1 MSLSRIAQSCL
12 DLGVTISEQGIDE
25 RIDDSSVAFLR
36 QMSEQA
42 IAQLRLNEPLAIELL
57 QQFRGVYLVDSSQI
71 SLPETMSKLFAGS
84 GGNGST
90 ASLKLQLVFDY
101 LHGQLEKVD
110 LCQGREPDQG
120 YRGHWSIIQRGTLLL
135 MDLGYFALDTF
146 KTISDRHAYFLS
158 RFQPQT
164 AVLSPAGERLDLAKL
179 LAHQTTV
186 QAEYDVLIGS
196 RRRHRI
202 PCRLIAIRLAQEAA
216 ERQRHKA
223 KANARRHGRTPSQAY
238 LALLDWALFATN
250 IPAAMLQTDHVA
262 TLYRIRWQIEL
273 VFKLCKSFCGLDLI
287 TSRRPPRVLSE
298 FYARLIGVVLTYLLM
313 APYRIFWTTQST
325 RTISPTKVRLIFQ
338 RFARFFSLSL
348 DNLTNFCSQLE
359 DFFHHVLR
367 FGFQQSRRKS
377 PNALSLLLL
386 VSACYDWDP
395 DFLPVDFAVASLTLN
410 ETADFSCKI
419 P

>member
-12 DLGVTISEQGIDE
+12 DLGVPISEQGIDD
-25 RIDDSSVAFLR
+25 RFDDNSVAFLR
-36 QMSEQA
+36 QMSEEA
-42 IAQLRLNEPLAIELL
+42 VAQLRLNEPLAIELL

-71 SLPETMSKLFAGS
+71 SLPATMSDLFGGS
-84 GGNGST
+84 GGNAST
-90 ASLKLQLVFDY
+90 ASLKVQLVFDY
-101 LHGQLEKVD
+101 LHGQLAKVE
-110 LCQGREPDQG
+110 LRQGREPDQG
-120 YRGHWSIIQRGTLLL
+120 YRGHWSIIQCGVLLL
-135 MDLGYFALDTF
+135 MDLGYFVLDTF
-146 KTISDRHAYFLS
+146 KSISDHHAYFLS
-158 RFQPQT
+158 CFQAQT
-164 AVLSPAGERLDLAKL
+164 ALLSPAGERLDLAKL

-216 ERQRHKA
+216 DRQRHKA
-223 KANARRHGRTPSQAY
+223 KANAQRHGRTPSKAH
-238 LALLDWALFATN
+238 LALLDWALFVTN
-250 IPAAMLQTDHVA
+250 VPAAMLQTDHVA

-273 VFKLCKSFCGLDLI
+273 VFKLCKSFCGLDQI
-287 TSRRPPRVLSE
+287 TSRRSSRVLSE

-313 APYRIFWTTQST
+313 APYRLYWTTRSA

-338 RFARFFSLSL
+338 RFARFFALSL
-348 DNLTNFCSQLE
+348 DNLPNFCSQLE
-359 DFFHHVLR
+359 AFFHHVRR

-386 VSACYDWDP
+386 VSACYDWEP
-395 DFLPVDFAVASLTLN
+395 DFFPLDFAFDSLPLH
-410 ETADFSCKI
+410 